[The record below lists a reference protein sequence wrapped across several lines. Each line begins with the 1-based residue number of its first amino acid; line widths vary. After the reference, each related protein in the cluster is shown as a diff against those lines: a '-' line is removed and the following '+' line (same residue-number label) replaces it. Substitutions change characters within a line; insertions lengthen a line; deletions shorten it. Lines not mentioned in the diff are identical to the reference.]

1 MRGNVSPPP
10 GSVLSLPVRAALLL
24 CLLASILVG
33 PLQAQSGGARPG
45 TRFETELGASMFFG
59 NTEQLTFTNRSSLS
73 QVDSTMEF
81 SLNWNLTYGE
91 ATNEEGETF
100 VNRRTWSAG
109 SGLDFLPHSRV
120 SPFLFGTLEYSLQ
133 KRIDQRFSGGAG
145 GKVTFI
151 RSPQALFDLSAAALV
166 ERTVPRDQAVSET
179 ELLARW
185 SVRMRARRNFD
196 DNRLT
201 LSTENLYVPAFRDA
215 GDFTFTSTSSIS
227 LAVSTRV
234 SLRFSFVDSY
244 DSGAIDRGAR
254 TNNDGQ
260 LLFSILT
267 RF

>member
-1 MRGNVSPPP
+1 MPGALTPTPRGVVS
-10 GSVLSLPVRAALLL
+10 LLVRVFLVP
-24 CLLASILVG
+24 ILVAPALAG
-33 PLQAQSGGARPG
+33 PLHAQSGGARGGP
-45 TRFETELGASMFFG
+45 RFESELGASMFFG
-59 NTEQLTFTNRSSLS
+59 NTEQVTFTNRSSFS

-81 SLNWNLTYGE
+81 SVNWNVTYGE

-109 SGLDFLPHSRV
+109 SSLDFLPHSRV
-120 SPFLFGTLEYSLQ
+120 SPFLFGTVEYSLQ

-145 GKVTFI
+145 GKLTLV
-151 RSPQALFDLSAAALV
+151 RSTASLLDVSAAALV
-166 ERTVPRDQAVSET
+166 ERTVPRDRLESET

-185 SVRMRARRNFD
+185 SVRMRARRSFD
-196 DNRLT
+196 GDRFS

-234 SLRFSFVDSY
+234 SVRFSFVDSY

>member
-1 MRGNVSPPP
+1 MHGQVPPLA
-10 GSVLSLPVRAALLL
+10 GRLRFLLVRSTLALSI
-24 CLLASILVG
+24 LASTLAG
-33 PLQAQSGGARPG
+33 PLHAQSGGARQG

-59 NTEQLTFTNRSSLS
+59 NTEQVTFTNRSSFS

-81 SLNWNLTYGE
+81 SVNWNITYGE

-100 VNRRTWSAG
+100 VNRRTWTAG
-109 SGLDFLPHSRV
+109 SGLDFLPHSRL

-145 GKVTFI
+145 GKLTFI
-151 RSPQALFDLSAAALV
+151 RNPQALFDISAAALV
-166 ERTVPRDQAVSET
+166 ERTVPRDQVVADT

-185 SVRMRARRNFD
+185 SVRMRARRSFD
-196 DNRLT
+196 DNRLSF
-201 LSTENLYVPAFRDA
+201 STENLYVPAFRDA
-215 GDFTFTSTSSIS
+215 ADFTFTSTSSIS